1 MTTAEITAYN
11 EGCAVAAELT
21 VMKKEGRL
29 DDMPT
34 RAVLS
39 LEGTLALRKLGQ
51 ERFFAMFRQGANDT
65 LYVNGVV

>member
-11 EGCAVAAELT
+11 EGAAVAAELV

-34 RAVLS
+34 TAILS
-39 LEGTLALRKLGQ
+39 TEGTLALRKLGK
-51 ERFFAMFRQGANDT
+51 EKFWPMFTQGANDV
-65 LYVNGVV
+65 LAVNGAV

>member
-11 EGCAVAAELT
+11 EGCAVAAELV

-29 DDMPT
+29 EEMPT

-39 LEGTLALRKLGQ
+39 LDGTLALRKLGQ
-51 ERFFAMFRQGANDT
+51 DRFFKMFTQGANDT
-65 LYVNGVV
+65 LYVNGAV